1 MKKILAMGLALSM
14 CAVPFT
20 AFAEEEVTPE
30 SLMEA
35 MEEYSQSVT
44 SMSMPMTMNLNTSLS
59 VASEDAP
66 ETAFDILL
74 NGGFDVKYILNPM
87 TMSMNGEFEVSAMG
101 MNEGMS
107 MEMYMTSSEDGSTID
122 SYVNMIAADEE
133 SGWQHTTMD
142 MTELFAAFG
151 VSSMEEL
158 NSMSV
163 EDLLGMDSLLEWT
176 VEETDS
182 TYELSSQLLF
192 SDLMPIIEDSM
203 GLAGEELGEE
213 EMAIVESLLG
223 AFTMNMSYSLDKETK
238 AALTAHIDFNDSD
251 LTVINQLINMFM
263 SYDSESEEGTTTETT
278 LTLNDF
284 SMDMT
289 YTYDDVEEIVVPEEA
304 LNAETIDAN
313 DVLEEL
319 E

>member
-20 AFAEEEVTPE
+20 AFAEEVTPE
-30 SLMEA
+30 SLMKA

-44 SMSMPMTMNLNTSLS
+44 SMSMPMTMNLNASLS

-158 NSMSV
+158 SSMSV

-203 GLAGEELGEE
+203 GLAGEELGAE
-213 EMAIVESLLG
+213 EMAIVESVLG

-263 SYDSESEEGTTTETT
+263 SYDSESEEGSTTETT

-284 SMDMT
+284 SIDMT

>member
-44 SMSMPMTMNLNTSLS
+44 SMSMPMTMNLNASLS

-87 TMSMNGEFEVSAMG
+87 TMSMDGEFEVSAMG
-101 MNEGMS
+101 MDEGMS

-158 NSMSV
+158 SSMSV

-176 VEETDS
+176 VEETDT
-182 TYELSSQLLF
+182 TYELSAQLLF

-213 EMAIVESLLG
+213 EMAIVESVLG

-238 AALTAHIDFNDSD
+238 AALSAHIDFNDSD
-251 LTVINQLINMFM
+251 LTVINQLISMFM
-263 SYDSESEEGTTTETT
+263 SYDSESEEGSTTETT

-284 SMDMT
+284 SIDMT

>member
-30 SLMEA
+30 SLMKA

-44 SMSMPMTMNLNTSLS
+44 SMSMPMTMNLNASLS

-101 MNEGMS
+101 MDEGMS

-158 NSMSV
+158 SSMSV

-176 VEETDS
+176 VEETDT
-182 TYELSSQLLF
+182 TYELSAQLLF

-213 EMAIVESLLG
+213 EMAIVESVLG

-251 LTVINQLINMFM
+251 LTVINQLISMFM
-263 SYDSESEEGTTTETT
+263 SYDSESEEGSTTETT

-284 SMDMT
+284 SIDMT